1 MNEHVSE
8 LVTESNQANLERI
21 NLAFSQG
28 AIARVRQLINE
39 DLAAPDIAHLLSSV
53 PPKQRTI
60 LWNLVEAE
68 ELAAADVLAYL
79 GEEERSEIVAR
90 LEPEE
95 LASLIESF
103 EFDDKVD
110 ILQEL
115 PESVIEEVLL
125 SMDYQDRQRVED
137 VLSFDEDSAGGLM
150 NTDVVTV
157 RPDITIDVVLR
168 YIRRYRELPPMT
180 DNLWVVNRRDEFI
193 GQAPISKI
201 LISDSNTTVREI
213 METEIEPFIVST
225 HKDEVA
231 QRFERLDLVSAPVV
245 NENGKLL
252 GRITIDDVVD
262 VIRASADHSL
272 MSQVGL
278 DEDEDIFA
286 PLLRTVRRRSIWLG
300 INLLTAFSASAVI
313 GMFEA
318 TIEQVVALAIL
329 MPVVASM
336 GGIAGTQALTI
347 VIRGMAL
354 GRVGP
359 ANIRALV
366 AREVLIGVANGL
378 FWSRGCSI
386 SGLCM
391 VWRFYT
397 LGYVIAVCDHRQSS
411 GCCIGWHLTSRIFEI
426 NANRSCVSRWCRIDH
441 RNRCRWLFL
450 FFRHRYARIRVA

>member
-1 MNEHVSE
+1 MSDAITEIAV
-8 LVTESNQANLERI
+8 ESNQANLERI
-21 NLAFSQG
+21 NLALSQG
-28 AIARVRQLINE
+28 AIARARQLINE

-68 ELAAADVLAYL
+68 ELAADVLAYL

-95 LASLIESF
+95 LANLIESF

-110 ILQEL
+110 LLQEL

-125 SMDYQDRQRVED
+125 SMDSQDRQRVED
-137 VLSFDEDSAGGLM
+137 VLSYDEDSAGGLM

-157 RPDITIDVVLR
+157 RPDITVDVVLR

-193 GQAPISKI
+193 GQVPISKI
-201 LISDSNTTVREI
+201 LISDPNTTIREI
-213 METEIEPFIVST
+213 MQTEVEPLIVST
-225 HKDEVA
+225 HEDEVA

-245 NENGKLL
+245 NESGKLL

-272 MSQVGL
+272 MSQAGL

-286 PLLRTVRRRSIWLG
+286 PLVRTVKRRSVWLG
-300 INLLTAFSASAVI
+300 INLLTAFLASGVI

-318 TIEQVVALAIL
+318 TLEQVVALAIL

-354 GRVGP
+354 GRVGS

-366 AREVLIGVANGL
+366 SREVLIGTANGL
-378 FWSRGCSI
+378 FWSLVV
-386 SGLCM
+386 GLAAFL
-391 VWRFYT
+391 WFGDFT
-397 LGYVIAVCDHRQSS
+397 LGYVIALAIIVNLIVAAVVGTLLPGYLKSLQIDPALA
-411 GCCIGWHLTSRIFEI
+411 GGVVLTTVTDVVGFF
-426 NANRSCVSRWCRIDH
+426 C
-441 RNRCRWLFL
+441 FL
-450 FFRHRYARIRVA
+450 GIATLVYA

>member
-1 MNEHVSE
+1 MSDAITEIAV
-8 LVTESNQANLERI
+8 ESNQANLERI
-21 NLAFSQG
+21 NLALSQG
-28 AIARVRQLINE
+28 AIARARQLINE

-68 ELAAADVLAYL
+68 ELAADVLAYL

-95 LASLIESF
+95 LANLIESF

-110 ILQEL
+110 LLQEL

-125 SMDYQDRQRVED
+125 SMDSQDRQRVED
-137 VLSFDEDSAGGLM
+137 VLSYDEDSAGGLM

-157 RPDITIDVVLR
+157 RPDITVDVVLR

-193 GQAPISKI
+193 GQVPISKI
-201 LISDSNTTVREI
+201 LISDHNTTIREI
-213 METEIEPFIVST
+213 MQTEVEPLIVST
-225 HKDEVA
+225 HEDEVA

-245 NENGKLL
+245 NESGKLL

-272 MSQVGL
+272 MSQAGL

-286 PLLRTVRRRSIWLG
+286 PLVRTVKRRSVWLG
-300 INLLTAFSASAVI
+300 INLLTAFLASGVI

-318 TIEQVVALAIL
+318 TLQQVVALAIL

-354 GRVGP
+354 GRVGS

-366 AREVLIGVANGL
+366 SREVLIGTANGL
-378 FWSRGCSI
+378 FWSLVVGFAAFLWF
-386 SGLCM
+386 GD
-391 VWRFYT
+391 FT
-397 LGYVIAVCDHRQSS
+397 LGYVIALAIIVNLIVAAVVGTLLPGYLKSLQIDPALA
-411 GCCIGWHLTSRIFEI
+411 GGVVLTTVTDVVGFF
-426 NANRSCVSRWCRIDH
+426 C
-441 RNRCRWLFL
+441 FL
-450 FFRHRYARIRVA
+450 GIATLVYA

>member
-1 MNEHVSE
+1 MSVAITEIAV
-8 LVTESNQANLERI
+8 ESNQANLERI
-21 NLAFSQG
+21 NLALSQG
-28 AIARVRQLINE
+28 AIARARQLINE

-60 LWNLVEAE
+60 LWNLVGAE
-68 ELAAADVLAYL
+68 ELAADVLAYL

-95 LASLIESF
+95 LANLIESF

-110 ILQEL
+110 LLQEL

-125 SMDYQDRQRVED
+125 SMDSQDRQRVED
-137 VLSFDEDSAGGLM
+137 VLSYDEDSAGGLM

-157 RPDITIDVVLR
+157 RPDITVDVVLR

-193 GQAPISKI
+193 GQVPISKI
-201 LISDSNTTVREI
+201 LISDHNTTIREI
-213 METEIEPFIVST
+213 MQTEVEPLIVST
-225 HKDEVA
+225 HEDEVA

-245 NENGKLL
+245 NESGKLL

-272 MSQVGL
+272 MSQAGL

-286 PLLRTVRRRSIWLG
+286 PLVRTVKRRSVWLG
-300 INLLTAFSASAVI
+300 INLLTAFLASGVI

-318 TIEQVVALAIL
+318 TLQQVVALAIL

-354 GRVGP
+354 GRVGS

-366 AREVLIGVANGL
+366 SREVLIGTANGL
-378 FWSRGCSI
+378 FWSLVVGFAAFLWF
-386 SGLCM
+386 GD
-391 VWRFYT
+391 FT
-397 LGYVIAVCDHRQSS
+397 LGYVIALAIIVNLIVAAVVGTLLPGYLKSLQIDPALA
-411 GCCIGWHLTSRIFEI
+411 GGVILTTVTDVVGFF
-426 NANRSCVSRWCRIDH
+426 C
-441 RNRCRWLFL
+441 FL
-450 FFRHRYARIRVA
+450 GIATLVYA

>member
-1 MNEHVSE
+1 MIEQ
-8 LVTESNQANLERI
+8 VTDPILESNLAYLERI
-21 NLAFSQG
+21 NIALSEG
-28 AIARVRQLINE
+28 AIARARQLINE

-53 PPKQRTI
+53 PPKQRDI

-68 ELAAADVLAYL
+68 ELAADVLAYL

-90 LEPEE
+90 LKPEE
-95 LASLIESF
+95 LANLIESF

-110 ILQEL
+110 LLQEL
-115 PESVIEEVLL
+115 PGSVIEEVLL
-125 SMDYQDRQRVED
+125 SMDSQDRQRVED
-137 VLSFDEDSAGGLM
+137 VLSYDEDSAGGLM

-193 GQAPISKI
+193 GQAPISKV
-201 LISDSNTTVREI
+201 LISDPTTTIREI
-213 METEIEPFIVST
+213 METEVEPLLVST
-225 HKDEVA
+225 HEDEVA

-245 NENGKLL
+245 SENGKLL

-272 MSQVGL
+272 MSQAGL

-286 PLLRTVRRRSIWLG
+286 PLVRTVRRRAIWLG
-300 INLLTAFSASAVI
+300 INLLTAFVAAAVI

-354 GRVGP
+354 GRVGS

-366 AREVLIGVANGL
+366 AREVLIGIANGL
-378 FWSRGCSI
+378 FWSLI
-386 SGLCM
+386 VGLAAFI
-391 VWRFYT
+391 WFGDHT
-397 LGYVIAVCDHRQSS
+397 LGYVIAVAIIINLLVAALVGTLLPGYLKSVRVDPALA
-411 GCCIGWHLTSRIFEI
+411 GGVVLTTVTDVVGFF
-426 NANRSCVSRWCRIDH
+426 C
-441 RNRCRWLFL
+441 FL
-450 FFRHRYARIRVA
+450 GIATLVYA

>member
-1 MNEHVSE
+1 M
-8 LVTESNQANLERI
+8 
-21 NLAFSQG
+21 
-28 AIARVRQLINE
+28 
-39 DLAAPDIAHLLSSV
+39 
-53 PPKQRTI
+53 
-60 LWNLVEAE
+60 
-68 ELAAADVLAYL
+68 AYL

-318 TIEQVVALAIL
+318 TLEQVVALAIL

-354 GRVGP
+354 GRVGS

-366 AREVLIGVANGL
+366 SREVFIGLANGL
-378 FWSRGCSI
+378 FWSVVVA
-386 SGLCM
+386 LAAY
-391 VWRFYT
+391 VWFGDLT
-397 LGYVIAVCDHRQSS
+397 LGYVIAIAIIVNLFIAALVGTMLPGYLKSMQIDPALA
-411 GCCIGWHLTSRIFEI
+411 GGVVLTTVTDVVGFF
-426 NANRSCVSRWCRIDH
+426 C
-441 RNRCRWLFL
+441 FL
-450 FFRHRYARIRVA
+450 GIATLVYA

>member
-1 MNEHVSE
+1 MSDAITEIAV
-8 LVTESNQANLERI
+8 ESNQANLERI
-21 NLAFSQG
+21 NLALSQG
-28 AIARVRQLINE
+28 AIARARQLINE

-68 ELAAADVLAYL
+68 ELAADVLAYL

-95 LASLIESF
+95 LANLIESF

-110 ILQEL
+110 LLQEL

-125 SMDYQDRQRVED
+125 SMDSQDRQRVED
-137 VLSFDEDSAGGLM
+137 VLYYDEDSAGGLM

-157 RPDITIDVVLR
+157 RPDITVDVVLR

-193 GQAPISKI
+193 GQVPISKI
-201 LISDSNTTVREI
+201 LISDPNTTIREI
-213 METEIEPFIVST
+213 MQTEVEPLIVST
-225 HKDEVA
+225 HEDEVA

-245 NENGKLL
+245 NESGKLL

-272 MSQVGL
+272 MSQAGL

-286 PLLRTVRRRSIWLG
+286 PLVRTVKRRSVWLG
-300 INLLTAFSASAVI
+300 INLLTAFLASGVI

-318 TIEQVVALAIL
+318 TLEQVVALAIL

-354 GRVGP
+354 GRVGS

-366 AREVLIGVANGL
+366 SREVLIGTANGL
-378 FWSRGCSI
+378 FWSLVVGFAAFLWF
-386 SGLCM
+386 GD
-391 VWRFYT
+391 FT
-397 LGYVIAVCDHRQSS
+397 LGYVIALAIIVNLIVAAVVGTLLPGYLKSLQIDPALA
-411 GCCIGWHLTSRIFEI
+411 GGVVLTTVTDVVGFF
-426 NANRSCVSRWCRIDH
+426 C
-441 RNRCRWLFL
+441 FL
-450 FFRHRYARIRVA
+450 GIATLVYA

>member
-1 MNEHVSE
+1 MSDAITEIAV
-8 LVTESNQANLERI
+8 ESNQAILERI
-21 NLAFSQG
+21 NLALSQG
-28 AIARVRQLINE
+28 AIARARQLINE

-68 ELAAADVLAYL
+68 ELAADVLAYL

-90 LEPEE
+90 LEPDE
-95 LASLIESF
+95 LANLIESF

-110 ILQEL
+110 LLQEL

-125 SMDYQDRQRVED
+125 SMDSQDRQRVED
-137 VLSFDEDSAGGLM
+137 VLSYDEDSAGGLM

-157 RPDITIDVVLR
+157 RPDITVDVVLR

-193 GQAPISKI
+193 GQVPISKI
-201 LISDSNTTVREI
+201 LISDHNTTIREI
-213 METEIEPFIVST
+213 MQTEVEPLIVST
-225 HKDEVA
+225 HEDEVA

-245 NENGKLL
+245 NESGKLL

-272 MSQVGL
+272 MSQAGL

-286 PLLRTVRRRSIWLG
+286 PLVRTVKRRSVWLG
-300 INLLTAFSASAVI
+300 INLLTAFLASGVI

-318 TIEQVVALAIL
+318 TLQQVVALAIL

-354 GRVGP
+354 GRVGS

-366 AREVLIGVANGL
+366 SREVLIGTANGL
-378 FWSRGCSI
+378 FWSLVVGFAAFLWF
-386 SGLCM
+386 GD
-391 VWRFYT
+391 FT
-397 LGYVIAVCDHRQSS
+397 LGYVIALAIIVNLIVAAVVGTLLPGYLKSLQIDPALA
-411 GCCIGWHLTSRIFEI
+411 GGVILTTVTDVVGFF
-426 NANRSCVSRWCRIDH
+426 C
-441 RNRCRWLFL
+441 FL
-450 FFRHRYARIRVA
+450 GIATLVYA

>member
-1 MNEHVSE
+1 MSDAITEIAV
-8 LVTESNQANLERI
+8 ESNQANLERI
-21 NLAFSQG
+21 NLALSQG
-28 AIARVRQLINE
+28 AIARARQLINE

-68 ELAAADVLAYL
+68 ELAADVLAYL

-95 LASLIESF
+95 LANLIESF

-110 ILQEL
+110 LLQEL

-125 SMDYQDRQRVED
+125 SMDSQDRQRVED
-137 VLSFDEDSAGGLM
+137 VLSYDEDSAGGLM

-157 RPDITIDVVLR
+157 RPDITVDVVLR

-193 GQAPISKI
+193 GQVPISKI
-201 LISDSNTTVREI
+201 LISDPNTTIREI
-213 METEIEPFIVST
+213 MQTEVEPLIVST
-225 HKDEVA
+225 HEDEVA

-245 NENGKLL
+245 NESGKLL

-272 MSQVGL
+272 MSQAGL

-286 PLLRTVRRRSIWLG
+286 PLVRTVKRRSVWLG
-300 INLLTAFSASAVI
+300 INLLTAFLASGVI

-318 TIEQVVALAIL
+318 TLEQVVALAIL

-354 GRVGP
+354 GRVGS

-366 AREVLIGVANGL
+366 SREVLIGTANGL
-378 FWSRGCSI
+378 FWSLVVGFAAFLWF
-386 SGLCM
+386 GD
-391 VWRFYT
+391 FT
-397 LGYVIAVCDHRQSS
+397 LGYVIALAIIVNLIVAAVAGTLLPGYLKSLQIDPALA
-411 GCCIGWHLTSRIFEI
+411 GGVVLTTVTDVVGFF
-426 NANRSCVSRWCRIDH
+426 C
-441 RNRCRWLFL
+441 FL
-450 FFRHRYARIRVA
+450 GIATLVYA

>member
-1 MNEHVSE
+1 MNEQ
-8 LVTESNQANLERI
+8 VTDPILESNQANLERI
-21 NLAFSQG
+21 NLALSQG
-28 AIARVRQLINE
+28 SIARARQLINE
-39 DLAAPDIAHLLSSV
+39 DFAAPDIAHLLSSV

-68 ELAAADVLAYL
+68 ELAADVLAYL

-90 LEPEE
+90 LEPDE
-95 LASLIESF
+95 LANLIESF

-110 ILQEL
+110 LLQEL

-125 SMDYQDRQRVED
+125 SMDSQDRQRVED
-137 VLSFDEDSAGGLM
+137 VLSYDEDSAGGLM

-193 GQAPISKI
+193 GQTPISKV
-201 LISDSNTTVREI
+201 LISDPTTTIREI
-213 METEIEPFIVST
+213 METEIEPLLVST
-225 HKDEVA
+225 HEDEVA

-245 NENGKLL
+245 NENGQLL

-272 MSQVGL
+272 MSQAGL

-286 PLLRTVRRRSIWLG
+286 PLVRTVRRRAIWLG
-300 INLLTAFSASAVI
+300 INLLTAFIAAAVI

-354 GRVGP
+354 GRVGS

-378 FWSRGCSI
+378 FWSLMV
-386 SGLCM
+386 GLAAF
-391 VWRFYT
+391 VWFGDYT
-397 LGYVIAVCDHRQSS
+397 LGYVIAVAIIVNFLVAALVGTLLPGYLKSM
-411 GCCIGWHLTSRIFEI
+411 
-426 NANRSCVSRWCRIDH
+426 RIDPALAGGVVLTTVTDVVGFF
-441 RNRCRWLFL
+441 CFL
-450 FFRHRYARIRVA
+450 GVATLVYA

>member
-1 MNEHVSE
+1 MSDAITEIAV
-8 LVTESNQANLERI
+8 ESNQANLERI
-21 NLAFSQG
+21 NLALSQG
-28 AIARVRQLINE
+28 AIARARQLINE

-68 ELAAADVLAYL
+68 ELAADVLAYL

-95 LASLIESF
+95 LANLIESF

-110 ILQEL
+110 LLQEL

-125 SMDYQDRQRVED
+125 SMDSQDRQRVED
-137 VLSFDEDSAGGLM
+137 VLSYDEDSAGGLM

-157 RPDITIDVVLR
+157 RPDITVDVVLR

-193 GQAPISKI
+193 GQVPISKI
-201 LISDSNTTVREI
+201 LISDHNTTIREI
-213 METEIEPFIVST
+213 MQTEVEPLIVST
-225 HKDEVA
+225 HEDEVA

-245 NENGKLL
+245 NESGKLL

-272 MSQVGL
+272 MSQAGL

-286 PLLRTVRRRSIWLG
+286 PLVRTVKRRSVWLG
-300 INLLTAFSASAVI
+300 INLLTAFLASGVI

-318 TIEQVVALAIL
+318 TLQQVVALAIL

-354 GRVGP
+354 GRVGS

-366 AREVLIGVANGL
+366 SREVLIGTANGL
-378 FWSRGCSI
+378 FWSLVVGFAAFLWF
-386 SGLCM
+386 GD
-391 VWRFYT
+391 FT
-397 LGYVIAVCDHRQSS
+397 LGYVIALAIIVNLIVAAVVGTLLPGYLKSLQIDPALA
-411 GCCIGWHLTSRIFEI
+411 GGVILTTVTDVVGFF
-426 NANRSCVSRWCRIDH
+426 C
-441 RNRCRWLFL
+441 FL
-450 FFRHRYARIRVA
+450 GIATLVYA

>member
-68 ELAAADVLAYL
+68 ELAADVLAYL

-262 VIRASADHSL
+262 ASASADHSL

-278 DEDEDIFA
+278 MKMKISSPHFKNGA
-286 PLLRTVRRRSIWLG
+286 STPIWLG

-354 GRVGP
+354 GRVGS

-366 AREVLIGVANGL
+366 AWEVLIGVANGL
-378 FWSRGCSI
+378 FWSLIVDWLPCV
-386 SGLCM
+386 M
-391 VWRFYT
+391 VIT
-397 LGYVIAVCDHRQSS
+397 HSDM
-411 GCCIGWHLTSRIFEI
+411 
-426 NANRSCVSRWCRIDH
+426 
-441 RNRCRWLFL
+441 
-450 FFRHRYARIRVA
+450 

>member
-1 MNEHVSE
+1 MIEQ
-8 LVTESNQANLERI
+8 VTDPILESNLAYLERI
-21 NLAFSQG
+21 NIALSKG
-28 AIARVRQLINE
+28 AIARARQLINE

-53 PPKQRTI
+53 PPKQRDI

-68 ELAAADVLAYL
+68 ELAADVLAYL

-90 LEPEE
+90 LKPEE
-95 LASLIESF
+95 LANLIESF

-110 ILQEL
+110 LLQEL
-115 PESVIEEVLL
+115 PGSVIEEVLL
-125 SMDYQDRQRVED
+125 SMDSQDRQRVED
-137 VLSFDEDSAGGLM
+137 VLSYDEDSAGGLM

-193 GQAPISKI
+193 GQAPISKV
-201 LISDSNTTVREI
+201 LISDPTTTIREI
-213 METEIEPFIVST
+213 METEVEPLLVST
-225 HKDEVA
+225 HEDEVA

-245 NENGKLL
+245 SENGKLL

-272 MSQVGL
+272 MSQAGL

-286 PLLRTVRRRSIWLG
+286 PLVRTVRRRAIWLG
-300 INLLTAFSASAVI
+300 INLLTAFVAAAVI

-354 GRVGP
+354 GRVGS

-366 AREVLIGVANGL
+366 AREVLIGIANGL
-378 FWSRGCSI
+378 FWSLI
-386 SGLCM
+386 VGLAAFI
-391 VWRFYT
+391 WFGDHT
-397 LGYVIAVCDHRQSS
+397 LGYVIAVA
-411 GCCIGWHLTSRIFEI
+411 III
-426 NANRSCVSRWCRIDH
+426 NLLVAALVGTLLPGYLKSVRIDPALAGGVVLTTVTDVVGFF
-441 RNRCRWLFL
+441 CFL
-450 FFRHRYARIRVA
+450 GIATLIYA

>member
-1 MNEHVSE
+1 MNEQ
-8 LVTESNQANLERI
+8 VTDLILESNQAYLERI
-21 NLAFSQG
+21 NLALSQG
-28 AIARVRQLINE
+28 AIARARQLINE

-53 PPKQRTI
+53 PPKQRNI
-60 LWNLVEAE
+60 LWNLIEAE
-68 ELAAADVLAYL
+68 ELAANVLAYL

-90 LEPEE
+90 LGPEE
-95 LASLIESF
+95 LANLIESF

-110 ILQEL
+110 LLQEL

-125 SMDYQDRQRVED
+125 SMDSQDRQWVED
-137 VLSFDEDSAGGLM
+137 VLSYDEDSAGGLM
-150 NTDVVTV
+150 NTDVVTI
-157 RPDITIDVVLR
+157 RPDISIDVVLR

-201 LISDSNTTVREI
+201 LISDPTTTIREI
-213 METEIEPFIVST
+213 METEVEALLVST
-225 HKDEVA
+225 HEDEVA

-245 NENGKLL
+245 SENGKLL

-272 MSQVGL
+272 MSQAGL

-286 PLLRTVRRRSIWLG
+286 PLVRIVHRRAIWLG
-300 INLLTAFSASAVI
+300 INLLTAFVAAAVI

-354 GRVGP
+354 GRVGS

-378 FWSRGCSI
+378 FWSLIVGFAAF
-386 SGLCM
+386 
-391 VWRFYT
+391 VWFGDHT
-397 LGYVIAVCDHRQSS
+397 LGYVIAVAIVINLLVAALVGTLLPGYLKSRHIDPALA
-411 GCCIGWHLTSRIFEI
+411 GGVVLTTVTDVVGFF
-426 NANRSCVSRWCRIDH
+426 C
-441 RNRCRWLFL
+441 FL
-450 FFRHRYARIRVA
+450 GIATLVYT

>member
-1 MNEHVSE
+1 MSDAITEIAV
-8 LVTESNQANLERI
+8 ESNQANLERI
-21 NLAFSQG
+21 NLALSQG
-28 AIARVRQLINE
+28 AIARARQLINE

-68 ELAAADVLAYL
+68 ELAADVLAYL

-95 LASLIESF
+95 LANLIESF

-110 ILQEL
+110 LLQEL

-125 SMDYQDRQRVED
+125 SMDSQDRQRVED
-137 VLSFDEDSAGGLM
+137 VLSYDEDSAGGLM

-157 RPDITIDVVLR
+157 RPDITVDVVLR

-193 GQAPISKI
+193 GQVPISKI
-201 LISDSNTTVREI
+201 LISDPNTTIREI
-213 METEIEPFIVST
+213 MQTEVEPLIVST
-225 HKDEVA
+225 HEDEVA

-245 NENGKLL
+245 NESGKLL

-272 MSQVGL
+272 MSQAGL

-286 PLLRTVRRRSIWLG
+286 PLVRTVKRRSVWLG
-300 INLLTAFSASAVI
+300 INLLTAFLASGVI

-318 TIEQVVALAIL
+318 TLEQVVALAIL

-354 GRVGP
+354 GRVGS

-366 AREVLIGVANGL
+366 SREVLIGTANGL
-378 FWSRGCSI
+378 FWSLVVGFAAFLWF
-386 SGLCM
+386 GD
-391 VWRFYT
+391 FT
-397 LGYVIAVCDHRQSS
+397 LGYVIALAIIVNLIVAAVVGTLLPGYLKSLQIDPALA
-411 GCCIGWHLTSRIFEI
+411 GGVVLTTVTDVVGF
-426 NANRSCVSRWCRIDH
+426 SC
-441 RNRCRWLFL
+441 FL
-450 FFRHRYARIRVA
+450 GIATLVYA

>member
-1 MNEHVSE
+1 MSDAITEIAV
-8 LVTESNQANLERI
+8 ESNQANLERI
-21 NLAFSQG
+21 NLALSQG
-28 AIARVRQLINE
+28 AIARARQLINE

-68 ELAAADVLAYL
+68 ELAADVLAYL

-95 LASLIESF
+95 LANLIESF

-110 ILQEL
+110 LLQEL

-125 SMDYQDRQRVED
+125 SMDSQDRQRVED
-137 VLSFDEDSAGGLM
+137 VLSYDEDSAGGLM

-157 RPDITIDVVLR
+157 RPDITVDVVLR

-193 GQAPISKI
+193 GQVPISKI
-201 LISDSNTTVREI
+201 LISDPNTTIREI
-213 METEIEPFIVST
+213 MQTEVEPLIVST
-225 HKDEVA
+225 HEDEVA

-245 NENGKLL
+245 NESGKLL

-272 MSQVGL
+272 MSQAGL

-286 PLLRTVRRRSIWLG
+286 PLVRTVKRRSVWLG
-300 INLLTAFSASAVI
+300 INLLTAFLASGVI

-318 TIEQVVALAIL
+318 TLEQVVALAIL

-347 VIRGMAL
+347 VIRGMAH
-354 GRVGP
+354 GRVGS
-359 ANIRALV
+359 ANVRALV
-366 AREVLIGVANGL
+366 SREVLIGTANGL
-378 FWSRGCSI
+378 FWSLVVGFAAFLWF
-386 SGLCM
+386 GD
-391 VWRFYT
+391 FT
-397 LGYVIAVCDHRQSS
+397 LGYVIALAIIVNVIVAAVVGTLLPGYLKSLQSDPALA
-411 GCCIGWHLTSRIFEI
+411 GGVVLTTVTDVVGFF
-426 NANRSCVSRWCRIDH
+426 C
-441 RNRCRWLFL
+441 FL
-450 FFRHRYARIRVA
+450 GIATLVYA

>member
-1 MNEHVSE
+1 MSDAITEIAV
-8 LVTESNQANLERI
+8 ESNQANLERI
-21 NLAFSQG
+21 NLALSQG
-28 AIARVRQLINE
+28 AIARARQLINE

-68 ELAAADVLAYL
+68 ELAADVLAYL

-95 LASLIESF
+95 LANLIESF

-110 ILQEL
+110 LLQEL

-125 SMDYQDRQRVED
+125 SMDSQDRQRVED
-137 VLSFDEDSAGGLM
+137 VLSYDEDSAGGLM

-157 RPDITIDVVLR
+157 RPDITVDVVLR

-193 GQAPISKI
+193 GQVPISKI
-201 LISDSNTTVREI
+201 LISDPNTTIREI
-213 METEIEPFIVST
+213 MQTEVEPLIVST
-225 HKDEVA
+225 HEDEVA

-245 NENGKLL
+245 SESGKLL

-272 MSQVGL
+272 MSQAGL

-286 PLLRTVRRRSIWLG
+286 PLVRTVKRRSVWLG
-300 INLLTAFSASAVI
+300 INLLTAFLASGVI

-318 TIEQVVALAIL
+318 TLQQVVALAIL

-354 GRVGP
+354 GRVGS

-366 AREVLIGVANGL
+366 SREVLIGTANGL
-378 FWSRGCSI
+378 FWSLVVGFAAFLWF
-386 SGLCM
+386 GD
-391 VWRFYT
+391 FT
-397 LGYVIAVCDHRQSS
+397 LGYVIALAIIVNLIVAAVVGTLLPGYLKSLQIDPALA
-411 GCCIGWHLTSRIFEI
+411 GGVVLTTVTDVVGFF
-426 NANRSCVSRWCRIDH
+426 C
-441 RNRCRWLFL
+441 FL
-450 FFRHRYARIRVA
+450 GIATLVYA

>member
-68 ELAAADVLAYL
+68 ELAADVLAYL

-90 LEPEE
+90 LQPEE

-354 GRVGP
+354 GRVGS

-378 FWSRGCSI
+378 FWSLI
-386 SGLCM
+386 VGLAAF
-391 VWRFYT
+391 VWFGDYT
-397 LGYVIAVCDHRQSS
+397 LGYVIAVAIIVNLLVAALVGTLLPGYLKSM
-411 GCCIGWHLTSRIFEI
+411 
-426 NANRSCVSRWCRIDH
+426 RIDPALAGGVVLTTVTDVVGFF
-441 RNRCRWLFL
+441 CFL
-450 FFRHRYARIRVA
+450 GVATLVYA

>member
-1 MNEHVSE
+1 MSDASTEIAV
-8 LVTESNQANLERI
+8 ESNQANLERI
-21 NLAFSQG
+21 NLALSQG
-28 AIARVRQLINE
+28 AIARARQLINE

-68 ELAAADVLAYL
+68 ELAADVLAYL

-95 LASLIESF
+95 LANLIESF

-110 ILQEL
+110 LLQEL

-125 SMDYQDRQRVED
+125 SMDSQDRQRVED
-137 VLSFDEDSAGGLM
+137 VLSYDEDSAGGLM

-157 RPDITIDVVLR
+157 RPDITVDVVLR

-193 GQAPISKI
+193 GQVPISKI
-201 LISDSNTTVREI
+201 LISDPNTTIREI
-213 METEIEPFIVST
+213 MQTEVEPLIVST
-225 HKDEVA
+225 HEDEVA

-245 NENGKLL
+245 NESGKLL

-272 MSQVGL
+272 MSQAGL

-286 PLLRTVRRRSIWLG
+286 PLVRTVKRRSVWLG
-300 INLLTAFSASAVI
+300 INLLTAFLASGVI

-318 TIEQVVALAIL
+318 TLEQVVALAIL

-354 GRVGP
+354 GRVGS

-366 AREVLIGVANGL
+366 SREVLIGTTNGL
-378 FWSRGCSI
+378 FWSLVVGFAAFLWF
-386 SGLCM
+386 GD
-391 VWRFYT
+391 FT
-397 LGYVIAVCDHRQSS
+397 LGYVIALAIIVNLIVAAVVGTLLPGYLKSLQIDPALA
-411 GCCIGWHLTSRIFEI
+411 GGVVLTTVTDVVGFF
-426 NANRSCVSRWCRIDH
+426 C
-441 RNRCRWLFL
+441 FL
-450 FFRHRYARIRVA
+450 GIATLVYA

>member
-1 MNEHVSE
+1 
-8 LVTESNQANLERI
+8 
-21 NLAFSQG
+21 
-28 AIARVRQLINE
+28 RQLINE

-68 ELAAADVLAYL
+68 ELAADVLAYL

-95 LASLIESF
+95 LANLIESF

-110 ILQEL
+110 LLQEL

-125 SMDYQDRQRVED
+125 SMDSQDRQRVED
-137 VLSFDEDSAGGLM
+137 VLSYDEDSAGGLM

-157 RPDITIDVVLR
+157 RPDITVDVVLR

-193 GQAPISKI
+193 GQVPISKI
-201 LISDSNTTVREI
+201 LISDPNTTIREI
-213 METEIEPFIVST
+213 MQTEVEPLIVST
-225 HKDEVA
+225 HEDEVA

-245 NENGKLL
+245 NESGKLL

-272 MSQVGL
+272 MSQAGL

-286 PLLRTVRRRSIWLG
+286 PLVRTVKRRSVWLG
-300 INLLTAFSASAVI
+300 INLLTAFLASGVI

-318 TIEQVVALAIL
+318 TLEQVVALAIL

-354 GRVGP
+354 GRVGS

-366 AREVLIGVANGL
+366 SREVLIGTANGL
-378 FWSRGCSI
+378 FWSLVVGFAAFLWF
-386 SGLCM
+386 GD
-391 VWRFYT
+391 FT
-397 LGYVIAVCDHRQSS
+397 LGYVIALAIIVNLIVAAVVGTLLPGYLKSLQIDPALA
-411 GCCIGWHLTSRIFEI
+411 GGVVLTTVTDVVGFF
-426 NANRSCVSRWCRIDH
+426 C
-441 RNRCRWLFL
+441 FL
-450 FFRHRYARIRVA
+450 GIATLVYA

>member
-1 MNEHVSE
+1 MSDAITEIAV
-8 LVTESNQANLERI
+8 ESNQANLERI
-21 NLAFSQG
+21 NLALSQG
-28 AIARVRQLINE
+28 AIARARQLINE

-68 ELAAADVLAYL
+68 ELAADVLAYL

-95 LASLIESF
+95 LANLIESF

-110 ILQEL
+110 LLQEL

-125 SMDYQDRQRVED
+125 SMDSQDRQRVED
-137 VLSFDEDSAGGLM
+137 VLSYDEDSAGGLM

-157 RPDITIDVVLR
+157 RPDITVDVVLR

-193 GQAPISKI
+193 GQVPISKI
-201 LISDSNTTVREI
+201 LISDPNTTIREI
-213 METEIEPFIVST
+213 MQTEVEPLIVST
-225 HKDEVA
+225 HEDEVA
-231 QRFERLDLVSAPVV
+231 QRFERLDLVSAAVV
-245 NENGKLL
+245 NESGKLL

-272 MSQVGL
+272 MSQAGL

-286 PLLRTVRRRSIWLG
+286 PLVRTVKRRSVWLG
-300 INLLTAFSASAVI
+300 INLLTAFLAAGVI

-318 TIEQVVALAIL
+318 TLEQVVALAIL

-336 GGIAGTQALTI
+336 GGIAGTQAFTI

-354 GRVGP
+354 GRVGS

-366 AREVLIGVANGL
+366 SREVLIGTTNGL
-378 FWSRGCSI
+378 FWSLVV
-386 SGLCM
+386 GLAAFL
-391 VWRFYT
+391 WFGDFT
-397 LGYVIAVCDHRQSS
+397 LGYVIALAIIVNLIVAAVVGTLLPGYLKSLQIDPALA
-411 GCCIGWHLTSRIFEI
+411 GGVVLTTVTDVVGFF
-426 NANRSCVSRWCRIDH
+426 C
-441 RNRCRWLFL
+441 FL
-450 FFRHRYARIRVA
+450 GIATLVYA

>member
-1 MNEHVSE
+1 MNEQ
-8 LVTESNQANLERI
+8 VTDPILESNQGYLERI
-21 NLAFSQG
+21 NLALSQG
-28 AIARVRQLINE
+28 AIARARQLINE

-53 PPKQRTI
+53 PPKQRNI

-68 ELAAADVLAYL
+68 ELAADVLAYL

-90 LEPEE
+90 LGPEE
-95 LASLIESF
+95 LANLIESF

-110 ILQEL
+110 LLQEL

-125 SMDYQDRQRVED
+125 SMDFQDRQRVED
-137 VLSFDEDSAGGLM
+137 VLSYDEDSAGGLM

-180 DNLWVVNRRDEFI
+180 DNLWVVNRRNEFI
-193 GQAPISKI
+193 GQAPISKV
-201 LISDSNTTVREI
+201 LISDPTTTIREI
-213 METEIEPFIVST
+213 METEVEPLFVST
-225 HKDEVA
+225 YEDEVA

-245 NENGKLL
+245 SGDGKLL

-272 MSQVGL
+272 MSQAGL

-286 PLLRTVRRRSIWLG
+286 PLVRTVRRRAIWLG
-300 INLLTAFSASAVI
+300 INLLTAFVAAAVI

-354 GRVGP
+354 GRVGS

-366 AREVLIGVANGL
+366 VREVLIGVANGL
-378 FWSRGCSI
+378 FWSLI
-386 SGLCM
+386 VGLAAF
-391 VWRFYT
+391 VWFGDHT
-397 LGYVIAVCDHRQSS
+397 LGYVIAVA
-411 GCCIGWHLTSRIFEI
+411 IVI
-426 NANRSCVSRWCRIDH
+426 NLLVAALVGTLLPGYLKSMRIDPALAGGVVLTTVTDVVGFF
-441 RNRCRWLFL
+441 CFL
-450 FFRHRYARIRVA
+450 GIATLVYA

>member
-1 MNEHVSE
+1 MNEQ
-8 LVTESNQANLERI
+8 VTDPILESNQANLERI
-21 NLAFSQG
+21 NLALSQG
-28 AIARVRQLINE
+28 AIARARQLINE
-39 DLAAPDIAHLLSSV
+39 DFAAPDIAHLLSSV

-68 ELAAADVLAYL
+68 ELAADVLAYL

-90 LEPEE
+90 LEPDE
-95 LASLIESF
+95 LANLIESF

-110 ILQEL
+110 LLQEL

-125 SMDYQDRQRVED
+125 SMDSQDRQRVED
-137 VLSFDEDSAGGLM
+137 VLSYDEDSAGGLM

-193 GQAPISKI
+193 GQAPISRV
-201 LISDSNTTVREI
+201 LISDPTTTIREI
-213 METEIEPFIVST
+213 METEIEPLLVST
-225 HKDEVA
+225 HEDEVA

-245 NENGKLL
+245 NENGQLL

-272 MSQVGL
+272 MSQAGL

-286 PLLRTVRRRSIWLG
+286 PLVRTVRRRAIWLG
-300 INLLTAFSASAVI
+300 INLLTAFIAAAVI

-354 GRVGP
+354 GRVGS

-378 FWSRGCSI
+378 FWSLI
-386 SGLCM
+386 VGLAAF
-391 VWRFYT
+391 VWFGDYI
-397 LGYVIAVCDHRQSS
+397 LGYVIAVAIIVNLLVAALVGTLLPGYLKSM
-411 GCCIGWHLTSRIFEI
+411 
-426 NANRSCVSRWCRIDH
+426 RIDPALAGGVVLTTVSDVVGFF
-441 RNRCRWLFL
+441 CFL
-450 FFRHRYARIRVA
+450 GVATLVYA

>member
-1 MNEHVSE
+1 MSDGITEIAV
-8 LVTESNQANLERI
+8 ESNQANLERI
-21 NLAFSQG
+21 NLALSQG
-28 AIARVRQLINE
+28 AIARARQLINE

-68 ELAAADVLAYL
+68 ELAADVLAYL

-95 LASLIESF
+95 LANLIESF

-110 ILQEL
+110 LLQEL

-125 SMDYQDRQRVED
+125 SMDSQDRQRVED
-137 VLSFDEDSAGGLM
+137 VLSYDGDSAGGLM

-157 RPDITIDVVLR
+157 RPDITVDVVLR

-193 GQAPISKI
+193 GQVPISKI
-201 LISDSNTTVREI
+201 LISDPNTTIREI
-213 METEIEPFIVST
+213 MQTEVEPLIVST
-225 HKDEVA
+225 HEDEVA

-245 NENGKLL
+245 NESGKLL

-272 MSQVGL
+272 MSQAGL

-286 PLLRTVRRRSIWLG
+286 PLVRTVKRRSVWLG
-300 INLLTAFSASAVI
+300 INLLTAFLASGVI

-318 TIEQVVALAIL
+318 TLEQVVALAIL

-354 GRVGP
+354 GRVGS

-366 AREVLIGVANGL
+366 SREVLIGTANGL
-378 FWSRGCSI
+378 FWSLVVGFAAFLWF
-386 SGLCM
+386 GD
-391 VWRFYT
+391 FT
-397 LGYVIAVCDHRQSS
+397 LGYVIALAIIVNLIVAAVVGTLLPGYLKSLQIDPALA
-411 GCCIGWHLTSRIFEI
+411 GGVVLTTVTDVVGFF
-426 NANRSCVSRWCRIDH
+426 C
-441 RNRCRWLFL
+441 FL
-450 FFRHRYARIRVA
+450 GIATLVYA

>member
-68 ELAAADVLAYL
+68 ELAADVLAYL

-300 INLLTAFSASAVI
+300 INLLTAFFASAVI
-313 GMFEA
+313 GMFE
-318 TIEQVVALAIL
+318 TTLEQVVALAIL

-366 AREVLIGVANGL
+366 SREVLIGLANGL
-378 FWSRGCSI
+378 FWSVVVA
-386 SGLCM
+386 LAAY
-391 VWRFYT
+391 VWFGDFT
-397 LGYVIAVCDHRQSS
+397 LGYVIAIAIIVNLFIAALVGTMLPGYLKSMQIDPALA
-411 GCCIGWHLTSRIFEI
+411 GGVVLTTVTDVVGFF
-426 NANRSCVSRWCRIDH
+426 C
-441 RNRCRWLFL
+441 FL
-450 FFRHRYARIRVA
+450 GIATLVYA

>member
-1 MNEHVSE
+1 MNEQ
-8 LVTESNQANLERI
+8 VTDPILESNQGYLERI
-21 NLAFSQG
+21 NLALSQG
-28 AIARVRQLINE
+28 AIARARQLINE

-53 PPKQRTI
+53 PPKQRNI

-68 ELAAADVLAYL
+68 ELAADVLAYL

-90 LEPEE
+90 LGPEE
-95 LASLIESF
+95 LANLIESF

-110 ILQEL
+110 LLQEL

-125 SMDYQDRQRVED
+125 SMDFQDRQRVED
-137 VLSFDEDSAGGLM
+137 VLSYDEDSAGGLM

-180 DNLWVVNRRDEFI
+180 DNLWVVNRRNEFI
-193 GQAPISKI
+193 GQAPISKV
-201 LISDSNTTVREI
+201 LISDPTTTIREI
-213 METEIEPFIVST
+213 METEVEPLLVST
-225 HKDEVA
+225 YEDEVA

-245 NENGKLL
+245 SGDGKLL

-272 MSQVGL
+272 MSQAGL

-286 PLLRTVRRRSIWLG
+286 PLVRTVRRRAIWLG
-300 INLLTAFSASAVI
+300 INLLTAFVAAAVI

-354 GRVGP
+354 GRVGS

-366 AREVLIGVANGL
+366 VREVLIGVANGL
-378 FWSRGCSI
+378 FWSLI
-386 SGLCM
+386 VGLAAF
-391 VWRFYT
+391 VWFGDHT
-397 LGYVIAVCDHRQSS
+397 LGYVIAVA
-411 GCCIGWHLTSRIFEI
+411 IVI
-426 NANRSCVSRWCRIDH
+426 NLLVAALVGTLLPGYLKSMRIDPALAGGVVLTTVTDVVGFF
-441 RNRCRWLFL
+441 CFL
-450 FFRHRYARIRVA
+450 GIATLVYA

>member
-68 ELAAADVLAYL
+68 ELAAEVLAYL

-125 SMDYQDRQRVED
+125 SMDSQDRQRVED

-300 INLLTAFSASAVI
+300 INLLTAFLASAVI

-318 TIEQVVALAIL
+318 TLEQVVALAIL

-354 GRVGP
+354 GRVGS

-366 AREVLIGVANGL
+366 SREVFIGLANGL
-378 FWSRGCSI
+378 FWSVVVALAAYAWFGD
-386 SGLCM
+386 L
-391 VWRFYT
+391 T
-397 LGYVIAVCDHRQSS
+397 LGYVIAIAIIVNLFIAALVGTMLPGYLKSMQIDPALA
-411 GCCIGWHLTSRIFEI
+411 GGVVLTTVTDVVGFF
-426 NANRSCVSRWCRIDH
+426 C
-441 RNRCRWLFL
+441 FL
-450 FFRHRYARIRVA
+450 GIATLVYA

>member
-1 MNEHVSE
+1 MSDGITEIAV
-8 LVTESNQANLERI
+8 ESNQANLERI
-21 NLAFSQG
+21 NLALSQG
-28 AIARVRQLINE
+28 AIARARQLINE

-68 ELAAADVLAYL
+68 ELAADVLAYL

-95 LASLIESF
+95 LANLIESF

-110 ILQEL
+110 LLQEL

-125 SMDYQDRQRVED
+125 SMDSQDRQRVED
-137 VLSFDEDSAGGLM
+137 VLSYDEDSAGGLM

-157 RPDITIDVVLR
+157 RPDITVDVVLR

-193 GQAPISKI
+193 GQVPISKI
-201 LISDSNTTVREI
+201 LISDPNTTIREI
-213 METEIEPFIVST
+213 TQTEVEPLIVST
-225 HKDEVA
+225 HEDEVA

-245 NENGKLL
+245 NESGKLL

-272 MSQVGL
+272 MSQAGL

-286 PLLRTVRRRSIWLG
+286 PLVRTVKRRSVWLG
-300 INLLTAFSASAVI
+300 INLLTAFLASGVI

-318 TIEQVVALAIL
+318 TLEQVVALAIL

-354 GRVGP
+354 GRVGS

-366 AREVLIGVANGL
+366 SREVLIGTANGL
-378 FWSRGCSI
+378 FWSLVVGFAAFLWF
-386 SGLCM
+386 GD
-391 VWRFYT
+391 FT
-397 LGYVIAVCDHRQSS
+397 LGYVIALAIIVNLIVAAVVGTLLPGYLKSVQIDPALA
-411 GCCIGWHLTSRIFEI
+411 GGVVLTTVTDVVGFF
-426 NANRSCVSRWCRIDH
+426 C
-441 RNRCRWLFL
+441 FL
-450 FFRHRYARIRVA
+450 GIATLVYA

>member
-1 MNEHVSE
+1 MSDAITENAV
-8 LVTESNQANLERI
+8 ESNQANLERI
-21 NLAFSQG
+21 NLALSQG
-28 AIARVRQLINE
+28 AIARARQLINE

-68 ELAAADVLAYL
+68 ELAADVLAYL

-95 LASLIESF
+95 LANLIESF

-110 ILQEL
+110 LLQEL

-125 SMDYQDRQRVED
+125 SMDSQDRQRVED
-137 VLSFDEDSAGGLM
+137 VLSYDEDSAGGLM

-157 RPDITIDVVLR
+157 RPDITVDVVLR

-193 GQAPISKI
+193 GQVPISKI
-201 LISDSNTTVREI
+201 LISDPNTTIREI
-213 METEIEPFIVST
+213 MQTEVEPLIVST
-225 HKDEVA
+225 HEDEVA

-245 NENGKLL
+245 NESGKLL

-272 MSQVGL
+272 MSQAGL

-286 PLLRTVRRRSIWLG
+286 PLVRTVKRRSVWLG
-300 INLLTAFSASAVI
+300 INLLTALLASGVI

-318 TIEQVVALAIL
+318 TLEQVVALAIL

-354 GRVGP
+354 GRVGS

-366 AREVLIGVANGL
+366 SREVLIGTANGL
-378 FWSRGCSI
+378 FWSLVVGFTAFLWF
-386 SGLCM
+386 GD
-391 VWRFYT
+391 FT
-397 LGYVIAVCDHRQSS
+397 LGYVIALAIIVNLIVAAVVGTLLPGYLKSLKIDPALA
-411 GCCIGWHLTSRIFEI
+411 GGVVLTTVTDVVGFF
-426 NANRSCVSRWCRIDH
+426 C
-441 RNRCRWLFL
+441 FL
-450 FFRHRYARIRVA
+450 GIATLVYA

>member
-68 ELAAADVLAYL
+68 ELAADVLAYL

-157 RPDITIDVVLR
+157 RPDITVDVVLR

-318 TIEQVVALAIL
+318 TLEQVVALAIL

-354 GRVGP
+354 GRVGS

-366 AREVLIGVANGL
+366 SREVLIGVSQ
-378 FWSRGCSI
+378 WSVLVRRCSI
-386 SGLCM
+386 SGF
-391 VWRFYT
+391 VWFGDFT
-397 LGYVIAVCDHRQSS
+397 LGYVIAIAIIVNFCS
-411 GCCIGWHLTSRIFEI
+411 
-426 NANRSCVSRWCRIDH
+426 
-441 RNRCRWLFL
+441 
-450 FFRHRYARIRVA
+450 

>member
-1 MNEHVSE
+1 MNEQVTE
-8 LVTESNQANLERI
+8 LVAESNQANLERI
-21 NLAFSQG
+21 NLALSQG
-28 AIARVRQLINE
+28 AIARARQLINE
-39 DLAAPDIAHLLSSV
+39 DLSAPDIAHLLSSV

-68 ELAAADVLAYL
+68 ELAADVLAYL
-79 GEEERSEIVAR
+79 GEEERSEIVSR

-95 LASLIESF
+95 LANLIESF

-110 ILQEL
+110 LLQEL

-125 SMDYQDRQRVED
+125 SMDSQDRQRVED
-137 VLSFDEDSAGGLM
+137 VLSYDEDSAGGLM

-193 GQAPISKI
+193 GQVPISKI
-201 LISDSNTTVREI
+201 LISDPTTTIREI
-213 METEIEPFIVST
+213 METEVEPLIVST
-225 HKDEVA
+225 HEDEVA

-272 MSQVGL
+272 MSQAGL

-286 PLLRTVRRRSIWLG
+286 PLVRTVRRRSIWLG
-300 INLLTAFSASAVI
+300 INLLTAFLASAVI

-318 TIEQVVALAIL
+318 TLEQVVALAIL

-354 GRVGP
+354 GRVGS
-359 ANIRALV
+359 ANIRALLS
-366 AREVLIGVANGL
+366 REVIIGSANGL
-378 FWSRGCSI
+378 FWSMI
-386 SGLCM
+386 VGLAAY
-391 VWRFYT
+391 VWFGDFT
-397 LGYVIAVCDHRQSS
+397 LGYVIAIAIIVNLIVAALVGTLLPGYLKSMQIDPALA
-411 GCCIGWHLTSRIFEI
+411 GGVVLTTVTDVVGFF
-426 NANRSCVSRWCRIDH
+426 C
-441 RNRCRWLFL
+441 FL
-450 FFRHRYARIRVA
+450 GVATLVYA

>member
-1 MNEHVSE
+1 MSDAITEIAV
-8 LVTESNQANLERI
+8 ESNQANLERI
-21 NLAFSQG
+21 NLALSQG
-28 AIARVRQLINE
+28 AIARARQLINE

-68 ELAAADVLAYL
+68 ELAADVLAYL

-95 LASLIESF
+95 LANLIESF

-110 ILQEL
+110 LLQEL

-125 SMDYQDRQRVED
+125 SMDSQDRQRVED
-137 VLSFDEDSAGGLM
+137 VLSYDEDSAGGLM

-157 RPDITIDVVLR
+157 RPDITVDVVLR

-193 GQAPISKI
+193 GQVPISKI
-201 LISDSNTTVREI
+201 LISDPNTTIREI
-213 METEIEPFIVST
+213 MQTEVEPLIVST
-225 HKDEVA
+225 HEDEVA

-245 NENGKLL
+245 NESGKLL

-272 MSQVGL
+272 MSQAGL

-286 PLLRTVRRRSIWLG
+286 PLVRTVKRRSVWLG
-300 INLLTAFSASAVI
+300 INLLTAFLASGVI

-318 TIEQVVALAIL
+318 TLEQVVALAIL

-354 GRVGP
+354 GRVGS

-366 AREVLIGVANGL
+366 SREVLIGTANGL
-378 FWSRGCSI
+378 FWSLVVGFAAFLWF
-386 SGLCM
+386 GD
-391 VWRFYT
+391 FT
-397 LGYVIAVCDHRQSS
+397 LGYVIALAIIVNLIVAAIVGTLLPGYLKSLQIDPALA
-411 GCCIGWHLTSRIFEI
+411 GGVVLTTVTDVVGFF
-426 NANRSCVSRWCRIDH
+426 C
-441 RNRCRWLFL
+441 FL
-450 FFRHRYARIRVA
+450 GIATLVYA

>member
-1 MNEHVSE
+1 MNEQVTE
-8 LVTESNQANLERI
+8 LVAVSNQANLERI
-21 NLAFSQG
+21 NLALSQG
-28 AIARVRQLINE
+28 AIARARQLINE

-53 PPKQRTI
+53 PPKQRTV

-68 ELAAADVLAYL
+68 ELAADVLAYL
-79 GEEERSEIVAR
+79 GEEERSEIVSR

-95 LASLIESF
+95 LANLIESF

-110 ILQEL
+110 LLQEL

-125 SMDYQDRQRVED
+125 SMDSQDRQRVED
-137 VLSFDEDSAGGLM
+137 VLSYDEDSAGGLM

-193 GQAPISKI
+193 GQVPISKI
-201 LISDSNTTVREI
+201 LISDPTTTIREI
-213 METEIEPFIVST
+213 METEVEPLIVST
-225 HKDEVA
+225 HEDEVA

-272 MSQVGL
+272 MSQAGL

-286 PLLRTVRRRSIWLG
+286 PLVRTVRRRSIWLG
-300 INLLTAFSASAVI
+300 INLLTAFLASAVI

-318 TIEQVVALAIL
+318 TLEQVVALAIL

-354 GRVGP
+354 GRVGS
-359 ANIRALV
+359 ANIRALLS
-366 AREVLIGVANGL
+366 REVIIGSANGL
-378 FWSRGCSI
+378 FWSMI
-386 SGLCM
+386 VGLAAY
-391 VWRFYT
+391 VWFGDFT
-397 LGYVIAVCDHRQSS
+397 LGYVIAIAIIVNLIVAALVGTLLPGYLKSMQIDPALA
-411 GCCIGWHLTSRIFEI
+411 GGVVLTTVTDVVGFF
-426 NANRSCVSRWCRIDH
+426 C
-441 RNRCRWLFL
+441 FL
-450 FFRHRYARIRVA
+450 GVATLVYA

>member
-1 MNEHVSE
+1 MNKQGTD
-8 LVTESNQANLERI
+8 LILESNQANLERI
-21 NLAFSQG
+21 NLALSQG
-28 AIARVRQLINE
+28 AIARARQLINE

-53 PPKQRTI
+53 PPKQRNI
-60 LWNLVEAE
+60 LWNLIEAE
-68 ELAAADVLAYL
+68 ELAADVLAYL

-90 LEPEE
+90 LGPEE
-95 LASLIESF
+95 LANLIASF

-110 ILQEL
+110 LLQEL

-125 SMDYQDRQRVED
+125 SMDSQDRQWVED
-137 VLSFDEDSAGGLM
+137 VLSYDEDSAGGLM
-150 NTDVVTV
+150 NTDVLTI
-157 RPDITIDVVLR
+157 RPDISIDVVLR

-201 LISDSNTTVREI
+201 LISDPTTTIREI
-213 METEIEPFIVST
+213 METEVEPLLVST
-225 HKDEVA
+225 HEDEVA

-245 NENGKLL
+245 SENGKLL

-272 MSQVGL
+272 MSQAGL

-286 PLLRTVRRRSIWLG
+286 PLVRTVRRRTIWLG
-300 INLLTAFSASAVI
+300 INLLTAFVAAAVI

-354 GRVGP
+354 GRVGS

-378 FWSRGCSI
+378 FWSLI
-386 SGLCM
+386 VGLAAF
-391 VWRFYT
+391 VWFGDHT
-397 LGYVIAVCDHRQSS
+397 LGYVIAIAIVINLLVAALVGTLLPGYLKSKHIDPALA
-411 GCCIGWHLTSRIFEI
+411 GGVVLTTVTDVVGFF
-426 NANRSCVSRWCRIDH
+426 C
-441 RNRCRWLFL
+441 FL
-450 FFRHRYARIRVA
+450 GIATLVYT